1 MAPCGV
7 ARKLLTSCCS
17 EGAMT
22 EQEGRRSRPD
32 RSRLY
37 GAIICGATLAIAAA
51 LLEGVRRRN
60 YWALAIPLLA
70 GSLGILSVAFWIG
83 WALVTTRLEPPAPET
98 GSDRAPAGKRPRSAG
113 QPFAS

>member
-1 MAPCGV
+1 
-7 ARKLLTSCCS
+7 
-17 EGAMT
+17 MT

-37 GAIICGATLAIAAA
+37 GAIICGTTLAIAAA

-60 YWALAIPLLA
+60 YWALAVPLLA

-83 WALVTTRLEPPAPET
+83 WALVTARLEPPAPET
-98 GSDRAPAGKRPRSAG
+98 GSDRARAGKRPQSAG
-113 QPFAS
+113 QPSAN